1 MFKKHI
7 GIALSLFVV
16 LTIKQLIINKEID
29 WIDNIGISVLV
40 FLIYNLWEWTKK
52 PYEWNKDK
60 K

>member
-1 MFKKHI
+1 MFKRHI

-16 LTIKQLIINKEID
+16 LTIKQLIFNKEID

>member
-16 LTIKQLIINKEID
+16 LTIKQLIFNKEID

>member
-16 LTIKQLIINKEID
+16 LTIKQLIFNKEID

-52 PYEWNKDK
+52 PYEWNKDRK
-60 K
+60 